1 MNTIITC
8 AVRDLA
14 LTRREIDYPS
24 EKDRSLLNG
33 GMPSQIAQQGSRLVV
48 IGDLNAAFDALVEIL
63 RGTKLVNRRLEW
75 VGGRA
80 ELVQLGD
87 IFNRGGGAAQALKLL
102 LRLRR
107 QARACGGRVTAL
119 LGNHEAMTAL
129 RHEGYCT
136 EAEYLAFATA
146 AERRDWPARVARAT
160 RRLARHRPRGVVL
173 PIEPRL
179 EAWKVEHVP
188 GRAALRRALGPNA
201 TLGRALRSLPV
212 AYISRG
218 SLFVHAGLLPEWA
231 RLGIDALDR
240 LAKEEWS
247 AGKRGIWTLPKR
259 GLFRNSS
266 SPLWDRSLVRGG
278 AKARRALSQSLELL
292 GAERMI
298 VGHTQTASLR
308 GGREG
313 HIHVQAGG
321 RLVSVDVGLASGP
334 DSPRAALVL
343 VGSSGY
349 EWTPAATR
357 LLWNALGPTDG
368 RFVRNP
374 R

>member
-1 MNTIITC
+1 MPEAIAPSRASFEAYVCVMRIVVTPPSSANSCFSSEPIIWPDPT
-8 AVRDLA
+8 
-14 LTRREIDYPS
+14 PS
-24 EKDRSLLNG
+24 
-33 GMPSQIAQQGSRLVV
+33 SRQ
-48 IGDLNAAFDALVEIL
+48 
-63 RGTKLVNRRLEW
+63 LVNRRLEW

-107 QARACGGRVTAL
+107 EARAFGGRVTVL
-119 LGNHEAMTAL
+119 LGNHEAMSAL

-136 EAEYLAFATA
+136 EAEYLAFASA
-146 AERRDWPARVARAT
+146 AERRAWPARVERAM
-160 RRLARHRPRGVVL
+160 RRLARQRSHGVVL

-179 EAWKVEHVP
+179 EAWKIEHVP
-188 GRAALRRALGPNA
+188 GRATLRRALAPNA

-212 AYISRG
+212 AYMIQG

-231 RLGIDALDR
+231 KLGIDGLDR
-240 LAKEEWS
+240 LAKQEWA

-259 GLFRNSS
+259 GLFRNGTG
-266 SPLWDRSLVRGG
+266 PLWDRSLVRGR
-278 AKARRALSQSLELL
+278 AKARRALLQSLALL

-298 VGHTQTASLR
+298 VGHTQTSTLR
-308 GGREG
+308 GGRAG
-313 HIHVQAGG
+313 HGHVQAGG

-334 DSPRAALVL
+334 DAPRAALVL

-357 LLWNALGPTDG
+357 LLWNARGTKP
-368 RFVRNP
+368 
-374 R
+374 